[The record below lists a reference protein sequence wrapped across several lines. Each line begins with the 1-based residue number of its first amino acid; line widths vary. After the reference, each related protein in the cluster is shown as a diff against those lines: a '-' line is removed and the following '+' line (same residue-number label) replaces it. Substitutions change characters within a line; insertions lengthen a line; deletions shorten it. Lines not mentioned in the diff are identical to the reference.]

1 VDVKLKYRIVGIM
14 VLFALA
20 VIFVPM
26 VLDGSGQNELTRIE
40 MEIPPAPKLTFSDEH
55 DKLEL
60 SPAPEYTAAKKS
72 PKPSSSGSS
81 MLTDDL
87 DIANNIVPQIT
98 SRNQQAE
105 LIGWVVQIGAFSEKD
120 KAIVLKDTLADA
132 GFDSFIEVSQKQGK
146 QYYRVKVGPE
156 LTKDKALLLH
166 TALREKL
173 SIEGGFVVSHPSSAT
188 N

>member
-1 VDVKLKYRIVGIM
+1 M

-55 DKLEL
+55 DKLES

-72 PKPSSSGSS
+72 HKPSSSGSS
-81 MLTDDL
+81 SLMDDL
-87 DIANNIVPQIT
+87 DVANNIVPQIT
-98 SRNQQAE
+98 THNQQAE
-105 LIGWVVQIGAFSEKD
+105 LMGWVVQIGAFSEKD

-132 GFDSFIEVSQKQGK
+132 DFDSFIEVSEKQGK

-156 LTKDKALLLH
+156 LTKDKALLVQ
-166 TALREKL
+166 TALKDKL
-173 SIEGGFVVSHPSSAT
+173 SIEGGFVVSHPSPAT